1 MIFHIGLGLEAHC
14 LWIPTKIYS
23 EIVSAPL
30 QKRGQKSHAYGIPSH
45 LFDGPPSVKG
55 QISIQMGFICPHLTL
70 IFADHN
76 VMISFHVMCLR
87 WPCMEEDFC
96 PGSKVSL

>member
-23 EIVSAPL
+23 DIVSAPL

-45 LFDGPPSVKG
+45 LFDGPPNVKG
-55 QISIQMGFICPHLTL
+55 QISIQMAFIRPDWTL

-76 VMISFHVMCLR
+76 VMISFQGMRL
-87 WPCMEEDFC
+87 
-96 PGSKVSL
+96 